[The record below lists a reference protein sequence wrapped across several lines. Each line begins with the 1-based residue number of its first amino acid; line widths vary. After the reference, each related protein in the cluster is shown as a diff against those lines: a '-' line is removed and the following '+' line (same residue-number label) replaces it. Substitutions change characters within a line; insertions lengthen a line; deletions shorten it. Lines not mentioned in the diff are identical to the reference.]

1 MKMGLGL
8 RQQLVLGA
16 AGTVLALVLQV
27 RFLLMPGV
35 ARLRESRGALQEL
48 QAAIASTG
56 ALVSRLPKE
65 QAALQDVQ
73 GRSRALASR
82 VGERQS
88 VARILETLS
97 RQAKAG
103 QLELVTM
110 QPRAGEGGKRLLS
123 FGPELTL
130 SEAPLTLQVTGRYQ
144 ALGEFLGRLSDAPFL
159 SSVRT
164 LTVTKP
170 DAARPELRA
179 DLVLV
184 VYLRTIQ

>member
-1 MKMGLGL
+1 MKMVLGS
-8 RQQLVLGA
+8 RQQLMLGA
-16 AGTVLALVLQV
+16 AGTVVSLALMA
-27 RFLLMPGV
+27 RFLLLPGLTH
-35 ARLRESRGALQEL
+35 LRERRGVLQEL
-48 QAAIASTG
+48 QVKTADAGT
-56 ALVSRLPKE
+56 LVSRLPKE
-65 QAALQDVQ
+65 HAALQDVQ

-110 QPRAGEGGKRLLS
+110 QPRAGESGKHLLN

-130 SEAPLTLQVTGRYQ
+130 SEVPLTLQVTGRYQ
-144 ALGEFLGRLSDAPFL
+144 ALGEFLGQLSEAPFL

-164 LTVTKP
+164 LSMTRP
-170 DAARPELRA
+170 DAAHPELRA

-184 VYLRTIQ
+184 VYLRNPQ